1 MKVITPRSAHLTNHE
16 VLSHLQSLR
25 QKYTHVHLT
34 HGPARALKAGNLET
48 VMHEVTTYLTSLP
61 NHDPST
67 WPPLDPS
74 PTATPPTTTTDPQK
88 PGPKVTLKDLEK
100 RIAGFLVS
108 LPPHIHFEKPE
119 LLMMINN
126 RPASQAELYLVVED
140 VEARM
145 NEEEQGLVLDCVK
158 RFFGGDWGEEAAEG
172 EAEGV
177 GYVDGEGGEGGYEAE
192 EGMMEE

>member
-16 VLSHLQSLR
+16 VLSHIQSLR

-67 WPPLDPS
+67 WPPLDSS
-74 PTATPPTTTTDPQK
+74 PKATTTIDPQNSS
-88 PGPKVTLKDLEK
+88 PKVPVTLNDLEK
-100 RIAGFLVS
+100 RIAGFLSS
-108 LPPHIHFEKPE
+108 LPPHIYFEKPE

-126 RPASQAELYLVVED
+126 RPESQAELYLVVED

-145 NEEEQGLVLDCVK
+145 NEEEQGVVLDCVK
-158 RFFGGDWGEEAAEG
+158 KYFGG
-172 EAEGV
+172 
-177 GYVDGEGGEGGYEAE
+177 
-192 EGMMEE
+192 MEE

>member
-16 VLSHLQSLR
+16 VLCHLQSLR

-48 VMHEVTTYLTSLP
+48 VMHELTTYLTSLP

-67 WPPLDPS
+67 WPPLES
-74 PTATPPTTTTDPQK
+74 PPKATATIDPQN
-88 PGPKVTLKDLEK
+88 PSPKVTLKDLEK
-100 RIAGFLVS
+100 RIAGFLSS
-108 LPPHIHFEKPE
+108 LPPHIYFEKPE

-126 RPASQAELYLVVED
+126 RPESQAELYLVVED

-145 NEEEQGLVLDCVK
+145 NEEEQGMVLDCVK
-158 RFFGGDWGEEAAEG
+158 KYFGGEWGEEAVEG
-172 EAEGV
+172 EEDGYREGQ
-177 GYVDGEGGEGGYEAE
+177 GEREEGGYEGE
-192 EGMMEE
+192 DGGMEE

>member
-16 VLSHLQSLR
+16 VLCHLQSLR

-48 VMHEVTTYLTSLP
+48 VMHELTTYLTSLP

-67 WPPLDPS
+67 WPPLESPPKATATIDPQSPS
-74 PTATPPTTTTDPQK
+74 PK
-88 PGPKVTLKDLEK
+88 
-100 RIAGFLVS
+100 
-108 LPPHIHFEKPE
+108 

-126 RPASQAELYLVVED
+126 RPESQAELYLVVED

-145 NEEEQGLVLDCVK
+145 NEEEQGMVLDCVK
-158 RFFGGDWGEEAAEG
+158 KYFGGEWGEEAVEG
-172 EAEGV
+172 EE
-177 GYVDGEGGEGGYEAE
+177 
-192 EGMMEE
+192 